1 MRRLVVMA
9 VLAPMA
15 AGCFWAVAGGGAVA
29 GAYIWKQGRLSRNYN
44 QPLATTFEGALH
56 ALNVLGYK
64 VTRIDRGEYRGFIQT
79 PYNKTDTLTVSLEK
93 WTETETRVIVR
104 AGVLGDRAIS
114 EQVHDEI
121 NKALLR

>member
-1 MRRLVVMA
+1 
-9 VLAPMA
+9 MA
-15 AGCFWAVAGGGAVA
+15 AGCFWAVASGGVVA

-44 QPLATTFEGALH
+44 QPLSTAFEGALH

-64 VTRIDRGEYRGFIQT
+64 VTRVDRGEYRGFIQA
-79 PYNKTDTLTVSLEK
+79 PYKKRDTMTVSLEK
-93 WTETETRVIVR
+93 WTENETRITVR
-104 AGVLGDRAIS
+104 AGVPGNRAIS